1 MTLDLVYDRQRFF
14 LALADKCTIE
24 GEVRLAGTNN
34 NLTTEGR
41 VEICL
46 DEVWGTV
53 CDDGWDTLAAKVVC
67 RQLNLT
73 MDCELE

>member
-1 MTLDLVYDRQRFF
+1 M
-14 LALADKCTIE
+14 
-24 GEVRLAGTNN
+24 RLAGTNN

-53 CDDGWDTLAAKVVC
+53 CDDGWDRLAAKVVC

-73 MDCELE
+73 TDCELG